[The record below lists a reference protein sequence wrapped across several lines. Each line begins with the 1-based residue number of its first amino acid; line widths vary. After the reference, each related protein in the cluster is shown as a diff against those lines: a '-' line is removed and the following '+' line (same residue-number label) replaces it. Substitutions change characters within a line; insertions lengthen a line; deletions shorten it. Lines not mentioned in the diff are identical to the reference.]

1 MRKSRR
7 VRMRTGLKAFTLI
20 VVVASLA
27 FAGIWAWQRAHRL
40 PTSHYREPGWM
51 PAHRSDRWTCIVIH
65 HSASEVGG
73 AERID
78 RWHRD
83 KKWDGLGYDFVI
95 GNGTDTPVGTVEVG
109 FRWAEQREG
118 ATARPMTSITI
129 SMASASV
136 SSATSWTTRPIPGRC
151 KV

>member
-51 PAHRSDRWTCIVIH
+51 PGALLGLLDVHC
-65 HSASEVGG
+65 HS
-73 AERID
+73 
-78 RWHRD
+78 
-83 KKWDGLGYDFVI
+83 
-95 GNGTDTPVGTVEVG
+95 P
-109 FRWAEQREG
+109 
-118 ATARPMTSITI
+118 
-129 SMASASV
+129 
-136 SSATSWTTRPIPGRC
+136 
-151 KV
+151 